1 MLRENLINTARW
13 LDEDAR
19 NAYTL
24 VYSCLDNSPAV
35 INAVLTEICAPVD
48 DFWRIVLKG
57 M

>member
-48 DFWRIVLKG
+48 DFWRIVLEG